1 MQDRGIRSIVAAGCL
16 CGRQMG
22 LVENMF
28 LSSVTGLDAHK
39 ASCMIRYI
47 LLCHSQL
54 YQAVGRFD
62 LKHETSSS
70 SNGLKIV
77 PY

>member
-1 MQDRGIRSIVAAGCL
+1 
-16 CGRQMG
+16 MG
-22 LVENMF
+22 LVENVF

-39 ASCMIRYI
+39 ASCMIVS

-54 YQAVGRFD
+54 CQAVGRFD
-62 LKHETSSS
+62 LKYETSS

-77 PY
+77 PYSTQALGIA